1 MAIEVLRDHIKTML
15 QTETDIQE
23 VHDYP
28 TIDFNGYPAAVIRFS
43 GNESDYETT
52 AHNERH
58 YVFEIYIVQE
68 SESALTNRRQARRK
82 IESLCEKI
90 LMLFDDDE
98 YMSGVGLGSDYTLLA
113 TIPVVSEIEDLE
125 KHVAAK
131 ITVTVR
137 ISVNITT

>member
-1 MAIEVLRDHIKTML
+1 MAIEVLRDHIETML
-15 QTETDIQE
+15 QTEAGIQE

-28 TIDFNGYPAAVIRFS
+28 TEDFNGYPAAVIRFA

-58 YVFEIYIVQE
+58 YVYEIFLFQE
-68 SESALTNRRQARRK
+68 SDSALTNRRQARRK
-82 IESLCEKI
+82 IEGLTENI

-98 YMSGVGLGSDYTLLA
+98 YMEGIGLPADCTILA
-113 TIPVVSEIEDLE
+113 TIPVASEIVDLE
-125 KHVAAK
+125 KHVSTK

-137 ISVNITT
+137 ISVDITT